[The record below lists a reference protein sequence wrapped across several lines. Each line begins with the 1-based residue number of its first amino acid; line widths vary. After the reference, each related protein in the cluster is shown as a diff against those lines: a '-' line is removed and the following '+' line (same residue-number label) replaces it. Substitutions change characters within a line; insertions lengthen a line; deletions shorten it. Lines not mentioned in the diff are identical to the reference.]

1 MYKGYPSF
9 TRARKLS
16 EKYIEF
22 PIPTWQK
29 IFKDI
34 FNTLKEYDS
43 EQVVEEKKKVEFT
56 TTVINEGSQLR
67 ISIPAS
73 TLVKV
78 RIYNINLEL
87 YYSNFPFS

>member
-16 EKYIEF
+16 EKYIEY